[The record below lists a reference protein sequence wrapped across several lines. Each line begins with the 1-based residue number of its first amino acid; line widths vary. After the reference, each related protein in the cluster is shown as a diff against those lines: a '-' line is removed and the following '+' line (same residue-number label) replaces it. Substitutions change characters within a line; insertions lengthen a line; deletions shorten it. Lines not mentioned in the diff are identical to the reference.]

1 MSATPDDCVHL
12 SIDIVR
18 EIHAEVIKQFGGA
31 NGVRDENLLA
41 SAVLT
46 PQSSFG
52 GKSPYADIVEIA
64 AAYLFYICKNHPF
77 LDGNKRTAMMAAIVF
92 LRLNG
97 MEPLPD
103 SQQWERLVLDVA
115 SSKITR
121 DETTRRLRKLR
132 NRTRRDRESRGLT
145 AMQLGSWRK
154 RGDVRV
160 IKSRSR

>member
-1 MSATPDDCVHL
+1 MPRYNATPDDCVHL

-18 EIHAEVIKQFGGA
+18 EIHAEVIKQFGGL

-41 SAVLT
+41 SAVLA
-46 PQSSFG
+46 PQSRSG
-52 GKSPYADIVEIA
+52 GKSPYADIVEVA

-103 SQQWERLVLDVA
+103 SAEWEKLMLDVA
-115 SSKITR
+115 GSKIDR
-121 DETTRRLRKLR
+121 APTTQRLRKLLKR
-132 NRTRRDRESRGLT
+132 P
-145 AMQLGSWRK
+145 RK
-154 RGDVRV
+154 R
-160 IKSRSR
+160 

>member
-1 MSATPDDCVHL
+1 VTATPDDCVHL

-18 EIHAEVIKQFGGA
+18 EIHAEAIKQFGGL

-46 PQSSFG
+46 PQSSFA

-77 LDGNKRTAMMAAIVF
+77 LDGNKRTAMTAAIVF

-103 SQQWERLVLDVA
+103 SAEWEKLMLDVA
-115 SSKITR
+115 ASKIDR
-121 DETTRRLRKLR
+121 ATTTQRLRKLLKR
-132 NRTRRDRESRGLT
+132 PRRH
-145 AMQLGSWRK
+145 
-154 RGDVRV
+154 
-160 IKSRSR
+160 